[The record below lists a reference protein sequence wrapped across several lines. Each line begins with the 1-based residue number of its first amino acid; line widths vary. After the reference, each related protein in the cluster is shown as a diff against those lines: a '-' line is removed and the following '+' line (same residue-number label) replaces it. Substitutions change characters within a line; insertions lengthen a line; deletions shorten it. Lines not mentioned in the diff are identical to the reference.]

1 MIFRN
6 RPLARLGAAALLASG
21 AFTVL
26 GTPAYAEGAGTD
38 LSIDVAGTR
47 VAAGTEGK
55 LGYIT
60 IGNKGDVTPTDVRI
74 TLDVSQLDLDK
85 VGLSPFAEREC
96 EETEVDGRL
105 VWECVVPGFAVPAP
119 GETSELPLVVFRNT
133 DALKGA
139 YSAPVTF
146 TVVTPGDTNAANNS
160 ETVQVELTDENGV
173 DISVWAP
180 DIDLQLV
187 WKPGGE
193 PDVKKP
199 VLNPGDETVAFAG
212 IRNQGDMIADGLDF
226 TIALPKGV
234 TLTEDLKGC
243 TVAADRRSATC
254 GAGSTR
260 LQPGREVWGVFPVK
274 VAADVE
280 APVILTGGTIG
291 ATARGELPVTEK
303 SLAEAA
309 AGELPSFLTE
319 KVTLAEDIDPSDNS
333 DDFAVK
339 VAAATNGGG
348 GGDGDDG
355 GLPVTGPQAG
365 LIGGVGVAVLAA
377 GGALL
382 MMARRRRVVLVTPGD
397 EKPTA

>member
-26 GTPAYAEGAGTD
+26 GTPAYAEGGTD

-47 VAAGTEGK
+47 VAAGTDGK
-55 LGYIT
+55 LGFIK
-60 IGNKGDVTPTDVRI
+60 IGNKGDVIPTDVRI
-74 TLDVSQLDLDK
+74 TVDVSQLDLDK

-96 EETEVDGRL
+96 EETKVDGRL
-105 VWECVVPGFAVPAP
+105 VWDCVVPEFAVPGP
-119 GETSELPLVVFRNT
+119 GTTSELPLVVFRGT
-133 DALKGA
+133 DELKGA
-139 YSAPVTF
+139 YAAPVTF

-160 ETVQVELTDENGV
+160 ETVKVELTDENGV
-173 DISVWAP
+173 DLSVWAP
-180 DIDLQLV
+180 DINLQLV

-193 PDVKKP
+193 PEVKKP
-199 VLNPGDETVAFAG
+199 VLNPGDETVVFASVM
-212 IRNQGDMIADGLDF
+212 NQGDMIADGLDF
-226 TIALPKGV
+226 TVSLPKGV

-254 GAGSTR
+254 TAGSTR
-260 LQPGREVWGVFPVK
+260 LKPGDAVYPVFPVR

-280 APVILTGGTIG
+280 APVTLSGGTVG
-291 ATARGELPVTEK
+291 AGARGELPVTEK
-303 SLAEAA
+303 SLAKAA
-309 AGELPSFLTE
+309 ASELPSFLAP
-319 KVTLAEDIDPSDNS
+319 KVTLVEDIDPSDDS
-333 DDFAVK
+333 DDFAVRV
-339 VAAATNGGG
+339 VAAANGGG
-348 GGDGDDG
+348 GGTGDGG